1 MVRRWRRGANGGGG
15 HRRLADGGLLT
26 AGDTNAADTFS
37 FLPPGL
43 PSGAEGV
50 YECVCES
57 HGSDLIAV
65 VVLPMLHVAERAAVP
80 GTADAAVRTIDTE
93 TGVVV

>member
-1 MVRRWRRGANGGGG
+1 MVRQRRGASAASGGG

-50 YECVCES
+50 
-57 HGSDLIAV
+57 
-65 VVLPMLHVAERAAVP
+65 
-80 GTADAAVRTIDTE
+80 
-93 TGVVV
+93 